1 MPKYV
6 AENEAI
12 EGKKIFCTFE
22 HRPSFGIEKESKRQ
36 QVAIKGNPAT
46 ATLTQI
52 WEYKKN

>member
-12 EGKKIFCTFE
+12 EGETIFCTFE
-22 HRPSFGIEKESKRQ
+22 HRALFGTEKTSKRQ
-36 QVAIKGNPAT
+36 QVTITGNPAS
-46 ATLTQI
+46 ATVTQV